1 VPEPYE
7 GSFDSGTSTSTLERP
22 LEALTPGVARMLYRT
37 QPWVRLLAICGFV
50 MVGLMLV
57 VSIGAGVVGI
67 ATQRLETTVLVI
79 TYPLFAI
86 LYFFPSL
93 YLLRYA
99 SRIRDFVEQGGPQQ
113 LEFALDAQ
121 RAFWKFTGILTVV
134 GLGIAALALMI
145 GLIVGLAAGMA
156 LFGS

>member
-1 VPEPYE
+1 MPEPFE
-7 GSFDSGTSTSTLERP
+7 GSLDAGAFTSTLQRP
-22 LEALTPGVARMLYRT
+22 VETLTPGVARILYRT
-37 QPWVRLLAICGFV
+37 QPWVRFLAICGFV

-57 VSIGAGVVGI
+57 VAIGAGLAGI
-67 ATQRLETTVLVI
+67 ATQSAETAVLVV
-79 TYPLFAI
+79 TYPLFAL

-99 SRIRDFVEQGGPQQ
+99 SRIRDFVAHGQPQQ

-134 GLGIAALALMI
+134 CLGIAALALMI
-145 GLIVGLAAGMA
+145 GLVVGLAAGMA